1 MKGSTKSLL
10 VGSALIAGAFLLF
23 SRGKKGS
30 SSEEGGQAGGQDEEM
45 PSDELVQ
52 YIPGGIAPQEENS
65 TPTNFTFLVSPSGFN
80 DSSPAIN
87 DQSPIGGGSPSNYSP
102 GGIPASF
109 DYGLFNSSSNN
120 SRSSAPAPSASNST
134 LASIGV
140 VGGYGLLS
148 DGLQR
153 VGQAVAKNAAE
164 AGGKQ
169 AVSAVPASFSKTLTQ
184 DPYGVLRGAGVPVAE
199 KAALEAAEETP
210 SLFLKFSKGV
220 AAYIPVLGIPV
231 GAAVD
236 RYLTKDNPS
245 TQPSWIQALA
255 ANTAGDLAQA
265 GTVAAITASTGGIGA
280 IGSYVASPA
289 AAIATQEAVYKQMNK
304 ANIYDDLGI
313 TQPKSNGMNTQP
325 LAKNTEATFT
335 PLPVQ
340 ASFPSGS
347 PELFT
352 SSQQNIIPMSSQSS
366 FSAPAALISSLA
378 PSTVAVSTPQASS
391 QSSSGGGSSSSST
404 KISTSNT
411 AKVSSS
417 IKPVTKSSFKDNLAK
432 IKKKKK

>member
-23 SRGKKGS
+23 SKNKKGS

-52 YIPGGIAPQEENS
+52 YIPGGIAPQQETGS
-65 TPTNFTFLVSPSGFN
+65 TPTNFTFLVTPSGFN
-80 DSSPAIN
+80 DSPTNESSG
-87 DQSPIGGGSPSNYSP
+87 DVGGGSP

-109 DYGLFNSSSNN
+109 DYGLFNSSSNPS
-120 SRSSAPAPSASNST
+120 SRKSSSPPAPSASNST
-134 LASIGV
+134 LETIGV

-169 AVSAVPASFSKTLTQ
+169 AASAIPASFSKTLTQ
-184 DPYGVLRGAGVPVAE
+184 DPYSVLRGAGVPIAE
-199 KAALEAAEETP
+199 KAAVEVVEETP
-210 SLFLKFSKGV
+210 SLFLKFSKGF

-236 RYLTKDNPS
+236 RYLTKDNPAL
-245 TQPSWIQALA
+245 QPSWIQALA
-255 ANTAGDLAQA
+255 ANTAGDVAQA
-265 GTVAAITASTGGIGA
+265 GTVAAITAGTGGIGA
-280 IGSYVASPA
+280 FGSYVASPA
-289 AAIATQEAVYKQMNK
+289 AAIATQEAVYKQLGK
-304 ANIYDDLGI
+304 ANVYDNLGI
-313 TQPKSNGMNTQP
+313 TQPKNNGVNTQP
-325 LAKNTEATFT
+325 LAKNTESNFT

-340 ASFPSGS
+340 ASFPTSA

-352 SSQQNIIPMSSQSS
+352 SSQQNITPMSSQST
-366 FSAPAALISSLA
+366 FSAPATLISSLA

-391 QSSSGGGSSSSST
+391 QNSSGGGSSSSST